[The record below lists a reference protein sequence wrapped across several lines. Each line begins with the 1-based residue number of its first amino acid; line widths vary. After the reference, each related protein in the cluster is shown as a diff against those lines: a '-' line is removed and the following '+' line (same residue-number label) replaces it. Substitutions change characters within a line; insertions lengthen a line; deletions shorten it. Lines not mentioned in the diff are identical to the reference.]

1 MSANLAPYIFPQQ
14 LDNNGDP
21 LVGGKIYSYMAGTTT
36 PLATFADESGSE
48 PNANPVVLDS
58 AGRYEMWLKDHY
70 YKFVL
75 TDADDVVIKTI
86 DRVKG
91 KSSVDGGDAAAAV
104 SSLAVGPFYAPQIS
118 GAVLVE
124 EFGFE
129 SFAFSKDAG
138 QTIKK
143 IVTVPDNYASGPI
156 TLKTAYYSEAASA
169 AVKFQMTATLISK
182 FVGAAVS
189 DAMPTYTESLEKVL
203 SSADAD
209 AEFNIV
215 QPNQLR
221 TLAFNLCQVDQ
232 FGAYINETYI
242 KARDQIVVEIKR
254 VATTDTETESD
265 VKIIKHGAEERFT

>member
-1 MSANLAPYIFPQQ
+1 MSANLAPYIFPQL

-21 LVGGKIYSYMAGTTT
+21 LVGGKIHTYMAGTTT
-36 PLATFADESGSE
+36 PLATFADESGTE
-48 PNANPVVLDS
+48 PNTNPIVLDS

-91 KSSVDGGDAAAAV
+91 KASDDDGDAEAAV
-104 SSLAVGPFYAPQIS
+104 SSLAVSPFYAPQNT

-129 SFAFSKDAG
+129 SFVFSKDAE

-156 TLKTAYYSEAASA
+156 TLKAAYYSEAITN

-189 DAMPTYTESLEKVL
+189 DAMPTYTESLQKVL
-203 SSADAD
+203 SNADSD
-209 AEFNIV
+209 AEFDIV
-215 QPNQLR
+215 QANQLR
-221 TLAFNLCQVDQ
+221 TLAFNLCEVDQ
-232 FGAYINETYI
+232 FGAYIDETYI

-254 VATTDTETESD
+254 VTPSDIETESD
-265 VKIIKHGAEERFT
+265 VKIIKFGSEERFT

>member
-1 MSANLAPYIFPQQ
+1 MSANLAPYIFPQL

-21 LVGGKIYSYMAGTTT
+21 LVGGKIHTYMAGTTT
-36 PLATFADESGSE
+36 PLATFADESGTE
-48 PNANPVVLDS
+48 PNANPIVLDS

-75 TDADDVVIKTI
+75 TDAGDVVIKTI

-91 KSSVDGGDAAAAV
+91 KSSEVGGGAAAAV
-104 SSLAVGPFYAPQIS
+104 SSLAVGPFYAPQIT

-129 SFAFSKDAG
+129 SFVFSKDAE

-156 TLKTAYYSEAASA
+156 TLKAAYYSEAITN

-182 FVGAAVS
+182 YEGAAVS
-189 DAMPTYTESLEKVL
+189 ASMPTYTESLQKNL
-203 SSADAD
+203 ANADGD
-209 AEFNIV
+209 AEFNAV
-215 QPNQLR
+215 QANQLR
-221 TLAFNLCQVDQ
+221 TLAFNVCKIDQ
-232 FGAYINETYI
+232 FGALIDQTYI
-242 KARDQIVVEIKR
+242 KARDQIIVEIKR